1 MKYHHPLTVH
11 HLLPQAWGWNLRPNN
26 TVRLKENVH
35 RAVHTL
41 FSDAT
46 PIQRLRTALEVDKT
60 VLQPDVYQE
69 INNILKRFEGLIEVD
84 TYEIDCFNRD
94 KFMRRLTK

>member
-1 MKYHHPLTVH
+1 MKNIQRITSH
-11 HLLPQAWGWNLRPNN
+11 HLLPRSWWWNLQPNN
-26 TVRLKENVH
+26 VAHLKENVH

-69 INNILKRFEGLIEVD
+69 ISNILKRFEGLIEVD
-84 TYEIDCFNRD
+84 TYEIKCFNRD